1 MNRLEE
7 ESNKEE
13 NEYLCQLDNFL
24 VHNHFFILKSLKNT
38 KRKKKNENTLQF
50 VFTWSRFSLN
60 YDYETNATGY
70 TCLISVSSDCFV
82 FNNL

>member
-38 KRKKKNENTLQF
+38 KRKKNRK
-50 VFTWSRFSLN
+50 
-60 YDYETNATGY
+60 Y
-70 TCLISVSSDCFV
+70 TTICIHLV
-82 FNNL
+82 

>member
-24 VHNHFFILKSLKNT
+24 VHNHFFILKSLKN
-38 KRKKKNENTLQF
+38 KKKKIENTLQF
-50 VFTWSRFSLN
+50 VFTWSKFSLN
-60 YDYETNATGY
+60 YDYEINVTGY
-70 TCLISVSSDCFV
+70 TCLISASSDCFV

>member
-38 KRKKKNENTLQF
+38 KRKKKSKIHYNLY
-50 VFTWSRFSLN
+50 SLGLDSPSTMIMRLMRLN
-60 YDYETNATGY
+60 ILA
-70 TCLISVSSDCFV
+70 
-82 FNNL
+82 